1 MSWTISENLKTT
13 SSGDVVNIVKQATY
27 RYTTTSGTAS
37 AYYEKVAEFG
47 YSAENFTP
55 FESLTQAQVIGWVQD
70 QLGATIVSQIEQKVA
85 DELAYEVEVAGDIGQ
100 ITFVD
105 FIPNDEPELGAPS
118 NPW

>member
-13 SSGDVVNIVKQATY
+13 SSGDLVNIVKQATY
-27 RYTTTSGTAS
+27 RYTATSGTAS

-47 YSAENFTP
+47 YDEENFTP
-55 FESLTQAQVIGWVQD
+55 FESLTETQVIGWVKD
-70 QLGATIVSQIEQKVA
+70 QLGATFVSQIEQRVS

-100 ITFVD
+100 TTFVD
-105 FIPNDEPELGAPS
+105 FECSDELELDTPN